1 MDEKTH
7 FEIKIG
13 LLREAESRFG
23 LSKKPTFGP
32 KGGFQPLFSK
42 FVNTPYNPVG

>member
-13 LLREAESRFG
+13 LLRKAESRFG
-23 LSKKPTFGP
+23 RPKKPIFEP
-32 KGGFQPLFSK
+32 KGGFQPLLANS
-42 FVNTPYNPVG
+42 